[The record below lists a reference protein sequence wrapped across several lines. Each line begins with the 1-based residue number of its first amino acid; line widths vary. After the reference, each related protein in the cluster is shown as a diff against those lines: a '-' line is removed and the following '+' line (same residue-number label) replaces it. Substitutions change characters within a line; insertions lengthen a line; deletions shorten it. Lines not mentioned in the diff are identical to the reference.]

1 MITVRIESYATGR
14 RLKLDAAQTR
24 LFRNELRRAHHH
36 KATKGVFQD
45 VAADCKITVR
55 ENGKKKVYELYG
67 RAVLFEPKT
76 NKSWQFYFGL
86 LLLEWVYAP

>member
-1 MITVRIESYATGR
+1 MTTVRIESYITGR
-14 RLKLDAAQTR
+14 RLKLDKAQTQ
-24 LFRNELRRAHHH
+24 LFKNELRRARQH
-36 KATKGVFQD
+36 KAAKGALPD

-55 ENGKKKVYELYG
+55 EDGKKRVYELYG